1 MSNVRSQ
8 NVWIIDTSEQI
19 NGSFKICNIKLIGG
33 SGASTVTIKADSTSG
48 AVVYQA
54 RAAINTDN
62 YDHDVDLEVKNGMYV
77 TMGGTGAKAYL
88 YLE

>member
-1 MSNVRSQ
+1 MANTRAQ
-8 NVWIIDTSEQI
+8 NVWVIDTAAQI
-19 NGSFKICNIKLIGG
+19 DGSFCIDNVKLIGG

-62 YDHDVDLEVKNGMYV
+62 YDHDIELEVKNGMYV
-77 TMGGTGAKAYL
+77 TVSGTGAIAYL
-88 YLE
+88 YLD